1 MRCRRCETD
10 RPASELLEVVAV
22 VSGQVSWV
30 CRPGVD
36 GRCVGSLRSAEEERL
51 RAVPGTEGA
60 GVATGQGDSW
70 KPKAPATHTYR
81 AGGGPRM
88 TESMDPTRAEELV
101 RRGAGSTTIRTQVG
115 GPMAPVLARCT
126 GLGIPEIEEINDD

>member
-70 KPKAPATHTYR
+70 KPKAPAIHTYNEGDPIAEPMEPDVR
-81 AGGGPRM
+81 GGI
-88 TESMDPTRAEELV
+88 DDA
-101 RRGAGSTTIRTQVG
+101 GAGRTTIGGRTWE
-115 GPMAPVLARCT
+115 PKAPHLAMCT
-126 GLGIPEIEEINDD
+126 GLGIPRRGPDDD